1 MPFPLLAALG
11 IAFVDALPILGSGT
25 VMVPWAILSALNGDM
40 VLGVAII
47 GLWAI
52 MSIVRQFLEPKLIGK
67 HIGIH
72 PAFTLIAMYTGYKI
86 WNVTGL
92 IIGPILL
99 IILKNIFAGILDKGV
114 MKAIFDR

>member
-1 MPFPLLAALG
+1 
-11 IAFVDALPILGSGT
+11 
-25 VMVPWAILSALNGDM
+25 MVPWSILSALNGDII
-40 VLGVAII
+40 LGVAII

-72 PAFTLIAMYTGYKI
+72 PAFTLIAMYTGYKL

-99 IILKNIFAGILDKGV
+99 IILKNIFAGMLDKGV